1 MTVTGSNIETAAG
14 ALFFN
19 EDGSVELHVRE
30 DLNVEDRESIILASD
45 FFQFALEHDDWLA
58 EFIEKVIVDET
69 TALSSSEEVSNRF
82 GKNNLSLIYGGK
94 YDPDQIN

>member
-1 MTVTGSNIETAAG
+1 MTVSGSNIETAAG

-30 DLNVEDRESIILASD
+30 DLNAEDRESIILASD

-58 EFIEKVIVDET
+58 EFIEKVVVDEDT
-69 TALSSSEEVSNRF
+69 IISSDEKVSNELE
-82 GKNNLSLIYGGK
+82 KSKLSLIYGGK